1 MQKNKGRIAT
11 IKDVAQL
18 AGTSISTVS
27 RVINNSGGV
36 SPKLQVKIERA
47 IEQLDY
53 RSNSVARALRMQSTK
68 TLGLIVPSVEN
79 PAFGLLS
86 KSIESTAHRY
96 GFSIIL
102 CNSDGNLEREVQY
115 MQLLLNKQVDGI
127 LFNAIGLYDERFL
140 DVLRSHVPLVVIGQK
155 IVGLATPNVTTDN
168 RKGAFD
174 AVSYLLSTGL
184 KRIAF
189 IFGLHESV
197 TALEDRFKGYHE
209 ALISHGIPLDES
221 LVVRNTA
228 SLSGGNAVEQLLRN
242 EVVFDAIFAANDLIA
257 FGCIKQLRSHGYRIP
272 EDISVMGYDMTPF
285 SQMWYPSLSTVNSHL
300 DLLGQEAVKAILRIV
315 YTGKSSLD
323 ERVLNAELHL
333 GGTTRAISTE

>member
-1 MQKNKGRIAT
+1 MPKSKIAT
-11 IKDVAQL
+11 IKDVAHL

-27 RVINNSGGV
+27 RVVNNTGGV
-36 SPKLQVKIERA
+36 SPQLQAKIEHA
-47 IEQLDY
+47 IQQLDY

-102 CNSDGNLEREVQY
+102 CNSDGNLEREIQY

-127 LFNAIGLYDERFL
+127 LFNAIGLYNERFL

-155 IVGLATPNVTTDN
+155 IAGLATPNVTTDN
-168 RKGAFD
+168 QKGAFE
-174 AVSYLLSTGL
+174 AVSYLVSTGL

-197 TALEDRFKGYHE
+197 TAVEDRFKGYRE
-209 ALISHGIPLDES
+209 ALAIHGIPFDDS
-221 LVVRNTA
+221 LVVRNV
-228 SLSGGNAVEQLLRN
+228 SGFNDENAIEQLLN
-242 EVVFDAIFAANDLIA
+242 QNVPFDAIFAANDLIA
-257 FGCIKQLRSHGYRIP
+257 FSCIKQLRSRGYRIP

-300 DLLGQEAVKAILRIV
+300 ELLGQEAVKAILRII
-315 YTGKSSLD
+315 YTGKNTPY
-323 ERVLNAELHL
+323 ERILNAELHL
-333 GGTTRAISTE
+333 GGTTRTSLSE